1 MIPMSQKGLLV
12 SSVEGKS
19 GKSAMII
26 AMASILKEKGYK
38 VGYFKPFGTSPEY
51 LDGEI
56 VDGDALNTAHLIG
69 VEDDIRNVCP
79 VVLEVPYA
87 EFVNIA
93 DPEDLKNLIKTS
105 YREVSEGKDITLVEG
120 SVDYK
125 IGSSVGLGDVAIS
138 NLLDLKDLLVVKYSD
153 DFVLDRVLAAKE
165 LFGER
170 LEKVIFNKLSGYK
183 RSYIDGVA
191 GTLLKK
197 KGMDILG
204 VVPRDAIIAGLF
216 VDEIRDSLHGE
227 YLVNPRESIIVENII
242 VGAMSPNSA
251 IEYFRKTKNAA
262 LVTGGD
268 RSDLQIVA
276 LEIPNIRLIILT
288 GNLQPSKFVIERAE
302 RRGVPILVVSE
313 DTLTTT
319 ERLDEMFDRARIRP
333 GIKQKRVVEL
343 FESFVNLESFLEY
356 IEG

>member
-1 MIPMSQKGLLV
+1 MTKGLLV

-26 AMASILKEKGYK
+26 AMASILKEKGYE
-38 VGYFKPFGTSPEY
+38 VGFFKPFGTSPEY
-51 LDGEI
+51 QGEEI
-56 VDGDALNTAHLIG
+56 VDGDALNTAKLIG
-69 VEDDIRNVCP
+69 SEDDPRDICP

-87 EFVNIA
+87 EFVNVA
-93 DPEDLKNLIKTS
+93 NPKDLRDLIKKS
-105 YREVSEGKDITLVEG
+105 YERVSEGKDVMLVEG

-138 NLLDLKDLLVVKYSD
+138 NLLNLKDLLVVKYSD
-153 DFVLDRVLAAKE
+153 DFVLDKILAAKE

-183 RSYIDGVA
+183 RSYIDGIA

-197 KGMDILG
+197 RGMEILG
-204 VVPRDAIIAGLF
+204 IIPRDAIIGGVF
-216 VDEIRDSLHGE
+216 IDEISDFLHGE
-227 YLVNPRESIIVENII
+227 YLVKPKESMIIENII

-276 LEIPNIRLIILT
+276 LEIPNIKLMVLT
-288 GNLQPSKFVIERAE
+288 GNLRPSKFVMERAE
-302 RRGVPILVVSE
+302 NRNVPILVVSE

-319 ERLDEMFDRARIRP
+319 ERLYEMFDQAKIRS

-343 FESFVNLESFLEY
+343 FESFVNVKSFLSYLES
-356 IEG
+356 

>member
-1 MIPMSQKGLLV
+1 MNQKGLLV

-56 VDGDALNTAHLIG
+56 VDGDALNTTHLIG
-69 VEDDIRNVCP
+69 VEDDVKKVCP
-79 VVLEVPYA
+79 AVLEVPYA

-93 DPEDLKNLIKTS
+93 DPEDLKRLIKTS
-105 YREVSEGKDITLVEG
+105 YEEISENKDVMLVEG
-120 SVDYK
+120 SIDYK
-125 IGSSVGLGDVAIS
+125 VGSSVGLGDVAIS
-138 NLLDLKDLLVVKYSD
+138 NLLDLKDLMVVKYSD

-165 LFGER
+165 LFGGR
-170 LEKVIFNKLSGYK
+170 LTGVIFNKLSGYK
-183 RSYIDGVA
+183 RSYIDGIA

-197 KGMDILG
+197 NGMEILG
-204 VVPRDAIIAGLF
+204 VIPRDAIIAGLF
-216 VDEIRDSLHGE
+216 VDEIRDFLHGE
-227 YLVNPRESIIVENII
+227 YLVNPRENIIVENII

-356 IEG
+356 VEG

>member
-1 MIPMSQKGLLV
+1 MNQKGLLI

-26 AMASILKEKGYK
+26 AMASILKEKGYE

-51 LDGEI
+51 FDGEI
-56 VDGDALNTAHLIG
+56 VDGDALNTARLIG
-69 VEDDIRNVCP
+69 VEDDIGNVCP
-79 VVLEVPYA
+79 IVLEVPYA

-93 DPEDLKNLIKTS
+93 SPEDLKDLIRKS
-105 YREVSEGKDITLVEG
+105 YKRISEGKDVILIEG

-138 NLLDLKDLLVVKYSD
+138 KLLGLNAILVVKYSD

-183 RSYIDGVA
+183 RSYIDGIA

-197 KGMDILG
+197 KGMEILG
-204 VVPRDAIIAGLF
+204 VIPRDAIIGGLF
-216 VDEIRDSLHGE
+216 IDEIKDFLHGE
-227 YLVNPRESIIVENII
+227 YLVNPKESMIIENII

-276 LEIPNIRLIILT
+276 LEIPNIRLIVLT
-288 GNLQPSKFVIERAE
+288 GNLRPSKFVIERAE
-302 RRGVPILVVSE
+302 RKGIPILVVSE

-343 FESFVNLESFLEY
+343 FESFVNVDSFLEY
-356 IEG
+356 LEG

>member
-1 MIPMSQKGLLV
+1 MIPMNQKGLLI

-26 AMASILKEKGYK
+26 AMASVLKEKGYE

-56 VDGDALNTAHLIG
+56 VDGDALNTARLVGI
-69 VEDDIRNVCP
+69 EDDIRDVCP
-79 VVLEVPYA
+79 IVLEVPYA

-93 DPEDLKNLIKTS
+93 NPEDLKGLMRRS
-105 YREVSEGKDITLVEG
+105 YDRISEGKDITLVEG
-120 SVDYK
+120 SIDYK

-138 NLLDLKDLLVVKYSD
+138 KSLNLKTILVVKYSN

-183 RSYIDGVA
+183 RSYIDGIA

-197 KGMDILG
+197 RGMEILG
-204 VVPRDAIIAGLF
+204 VIPRDAIIGGLF
-216 VDEIRDSLHGE
+216 VDEIKDFLHGE
-227 YLVNPRESIIVENII
+227 YLVDPRENMIIENII

-276 LEIPNIRLIILT
+276 LEIPNIKLIILT
-288 GNLQPSKFVIERAE
+288 GNLRPSKFVVERAE
-302 RRGVPILVVSE
+302 RRGVPILVVGE

-343 FESFVNLESFLEY
+343 FESFVNVDSFLEY
-356 IEG
+356 VEG

>member
-1 MIPMSQKGLLV
+1 MTKGLLV

-26 AMASILKEKGYK
+26 AIASILKKKGYE

-56 VDGDALNTAHLIG
+56 VDGDALNTAKLIG
-69 VEDDIRNVCP
+69 ADSNPKEICP
-79 VVLEVPYA
+79 IVLEIPYA

-93 DPEDLKNLIKTS
+93 NAEDLRELVKRS
-105 YREVSEGKDITLVEG
+105 YDSISANKDIILVEG

-125 IGSSVGLGDVAIS
+125 IGSSVGLGDVLIS
-138 NLLDLKDLLVVKYSD
+138 NMLDLKDLLIVKYSD

-170 LEKVIFNKLSGYK
+170 LKKVIFNKLSGYK
-183 RSYIDGVA
+183 RSYIDGIA
-191 GTLLKK
+191 GSLLKK
-197 KGMDILG
+197 KGMEVLG
-204 VVPRDAIIAGLF
+204 VIPRDAIIGGLF
-216 VDEIRDSLHGE
+216 VDEIKDFLHGE
-227 YLVNPRESIIVENII
+227 YLVQPRESMIIENII

-288 GNLQPSKFVIERAE
+288 GNLRPSKFVLERAE
-302 RRGVPILVVSE
+302 SKNVPILVVSE

-319 ERLDEMFDRARIRP
+319 ERLYEMFDQARIRP
-333 GIKQKRVVEL
+333 GIKQNRVLEL
-343 FESFVNLESFLEY
+343 FESFVNVDSLLEY

>member
-1 MIPMSQKGLLV
+1 MASGLLV

-19 GKSAMII
+19 GKSAMIVG
-26 AMASILKEKGYK
+26 MAEILKKRGYEI
-38 VGYFKPFGTSPEY
+38 GFFKPFGTSPEY
-51 LDGEI
+51 SNGEI
-56 VDGDALNTAHLIG
+56 VDGDAVNTAKLIG
-69 VEDDIRNVCP
+69 VEENPNDICP

-87 EFVNIA
+87 EFVNVA
-93 DPEDLKNLIKTS
+93 DPSDLRNLVKKS
-105 YREVSEGKDITLVEG
+105 YEVVSKGKDVVLVEG

-125 IGSSVGLGDVAIS
+125 IGSSVGLGDVTIS

-153 DFVLDRVLAAKE
+153 DFVLDKVLAAKE

-183 RSYIDGVA
+183 RSYIDGIA
-191 GTLLKK
+191 GSLLKK
-197 KGMDILG
+197 RKMEVIGI
-204 VVPRDAIIAGLF
+204 VPRDAIIGGLF

-227 YLVNPRESIIVENII
+227 YLVEPKESMIIENII

-276 LEIPNIRLIILT
+276 LEIPNIKLIVLT
-288 GNLQPSKFVIERAE
+288 GNLRPSKFVIERAE
-302 RRGVPILVVSE
+302 SRNVPVLVVSE

-319 ERLDEMFDRARIRP
+319 ERLDDMFDRARIRS
-333 GIKQKRVVEL
+333 GVKQKRVVEL
-343 FESFVNLESFLEY
+343 FESFVNVESFLRYVSE
-356 IEG
+356 